1 MTVRLSIF
9 NALRGRLYPDD
20 PDIGDMPVLLLA
32 YLVFLFMPW
41 IVGASAS
48 LSMTLL
54 SLALFLPLYFLQWQ
68 NQRLLLIACGM
79 WLIWLVFVRENWGTQ
94 TYIIY
99 ACAVVSS
106 IPQLRTSA
114 AAFLAL
120 IASTIVVL
128 LLNRA
133 PLEGFIMPTVI
144 GGLVFA
150 FGRIDLESRRQ
161 QRFLRSSLQE
171 ISKLAERNERD
182 RIARDVHDL
191 LGHSLTLIALKADL
205 AGKQIAQDPEAA
217 RISLQDIT
225 RTARESLSEVRQVVH
240 GMRAAQLSV
249 ELAKSKLACE
259 VADIQLQSEIQADV
273 KMPRAVED
281 VVASVLRESI
291 NNVIRHAKARS
302 VHIALREQQDA
313 LVLTVRDDGKGKSLV
328 EGQGLRS
335 MRERAEGI
343 AATIEYRADAGV
355 LVTLKIPREAP
366 ERASGTLQ
374 QVGL

>member
-343 AATIEYRADAGV
+343 AATIEYRVDAGV
-355 LVTLKIPREAP
+355 LVTLKIPREAA

-374 QVGL
+374 QVGM